1 MGRARRKPA
10 PDTKSEPET
19 QEQTSTEADA
29 EFTCP
34 ECGRTFS
41 RPAALGAHR
50 RRAHG
55 VAGTSANAK
64 RATTRRERAASTGRR
79 TTTRR
84 RAAATSRDGTQ
95 TNAPNRDALLAAL
108 FPNGVPPR
116 EDVIRAVGQWLDEAD
131 RLASMG

>member
-1 MGRARRKPA
+1 MGRTRRTPVA
-10 PDTKSEPET
+10 DTQSEPGSQPQPGT
-19 QEQTSTEADA
+19 GTGG

-41 RPAALGAHR
+41 RAAALGAHR

-64 RATTRRERAASTGRR
+64 RATTRRPAGASTGRR
-79 TTTRR
+79 AATRR
-84 RAAATSRDGTQ
+84 RATAASRDATQ
-95 TNAPNRDALLAAL
+95 ENAPNRDALLAAL

-116 EDVIRAVGQWLDEAD
+116 EDVIRAVGQWLDDAD
-131 RLASMG
+131 RLGAMR